1 MNFYAEFVVHLQ
13 TTSVGYVVS
22 TSATS
27 ILIVEVFAYFVVRH
41 CADFV
46 VDTMQSQAVQYVVES
61 FVTSVVSK

>member
-1 MNFYAEFVVHLQ
+1 MSFHAEFVVHLQ

-27 ILIVEVFAYFVVRH
+27 ILMVEEFAYFVMRH

-46 VDTMQSQAVQYVVES
+46 ADTMQSQVVQYVVEL
-61 FVTSVVSK
+61 FVTNVVSK